1 MDVLGDRLEQ
11 MLNRIVEARRK
22 SEWLPNG
29 YRGRVGKEKPS
40 SKRGLNGCGDRI

>member
-22 SEWLPNG
+22 SEWLP
-29 YRGRVGKEKPS
+29 KPS
-40 SKRGLNGCGDRI
+40 RQRKTLVETRVEWLRGQDLNL

>member
-11 MLNRIVEARRK
+11 MRNRIVEAL
-22 SEWLPNG
+22 ENPNG